1 MSVLP
6 DIDEETFINQIKN
19 YPAIYNDQ
27 HSDYTNRCRRE
38 EVWQEISDFMDKP
51 AAICKRKWDVLR
63 ANFRRAHKVERSGL
77 GKKRWRHY
85 NRMSFLIPFTKSDD
99 VVDQLKQEEQPF
111 RTVPESLFKETEEQI
126 LINSKNGTEE
136 VNANIQFFTSMA
148 MTINT
153 FPIEHQVRIKMM
165 LLQQV
170 SEVQL
175 LLENLPPPDYPA
187 NPFTD

>member
-6 DIDEETFINQIKN
+6 DIDEEAFIDQIKN

-27 HSDYTNRCRRE
+27 HSDYTNRFKRE
-38 EVWQEISDFMDKP
+38 EVWQEVADFMGKP

-63 ANFRRAHKVERSGL
+63 ANFRRAHRIERSGL
-77 GKKRWRHY
+77 RKKQWRHY
-85 NRMSFLIPFTKSDD
+85 KRLSFLIPFTRTED
-99 VVDQLKQEEQPF
+99 VVEQLKQEEPVSVF
-111 RTVPESLFKETEEQI
+111 RENEEEI
-126 LINSKNGTEE
+126 LIDSKNNAERS
-136 VNANIQFFTSMA
+136 NANIQFFTSMA

-153 FPIEHQVRIKMM
+153 FPMDHQVRIKMM

-175 LLENLPPPDYPA
+175 LLENLPPPDYPI